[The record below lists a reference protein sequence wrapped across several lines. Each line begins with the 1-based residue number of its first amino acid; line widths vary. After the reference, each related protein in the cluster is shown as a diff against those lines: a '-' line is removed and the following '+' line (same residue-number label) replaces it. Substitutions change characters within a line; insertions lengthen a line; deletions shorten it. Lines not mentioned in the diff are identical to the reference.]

1 MDQAARLREL
11 ARHAP
16 GRICAIAV
24 ASGKGC
30 VGKTNMSL
38 ALALCARREYGRVL
52 LWDADFGLANCDI
65 LLDVAPERTIA
76 DVLRGRVPLEEAITS
91 GPGGIDVLPAG
102 SGVRDAVAPDAAQR
116 ARLREVFERLRSAY
130 EVVVIDGAAGIGES
144 VITLARWADAVLLV
158 TTPEVPAVADAY
170 ATLKVL
176 CQAGRNA
183 GIHLLVNMA
192 RDGAEADRV
201 AARVRAVAARFLG
214 MQLHIAGWVP
224 LDPHVA
230 EAVRARVPFALAAPG
245 CPAAAAMAAVWA
257 RIGPKDPVAA
267 KGGA

>member
-16 GRICAIAV
+16 GRIRAIAV
-24 ASGKGC
+24 ASGKGGL
-30 VGKTNMSL
+30 GKTNMSL

-214 MQLHIAGWVP
+214 MQLPIAGWVP

-245 CPAAAAMAAVWA
+245 CPA
-257 RIGPKDPVAA
+257 
-267 KGGA
+267 

>member
-1 MDQAARLREL
+1 MDQAARLRQL

-16 GRICAIAV
+16 GRTRTIAV
-24 ASGKGC
+24 ASGKGG

-38 ALALCARREYGRVL
+38 ALALCARREFGRVL

-76 DVLRGRVPLEEAITS
+76 DVLRGRVPLEEAIVS

-102 SGVRDAVAPDAAQR
+102 SGVREAVEPDAAQR
-116 ARLREVFERLRSAY
+116 ARLREVFERLEREY
-130 EVVVIDGAAGIGES
+130 ELVVIDGAAGIGEN
-144 VITLARWADAVLLV
+144 VITLALWADAVLLV

-176 CQAGRNA
+176 CQAGRAA

-192 RDGAEADRV
+192 RDAGEADRV
-201 AARVRAVAARFLG
+201 AARVGAVATRFLG
-214 MQLHIAGWVP
+214 MALPIAGWVP
-224 LDPHVA
+224 LDAHVA
-230 EAVRARVPFALAAPG
+230 QAVRARVPFPLASPG
-245 CPAAAAMAAVWA
+245 CPAAAAIGAVWA
-257 RIGPKDPVAA
+257 RIGRAAPVAA
-267 KGGA
+267 GGGA